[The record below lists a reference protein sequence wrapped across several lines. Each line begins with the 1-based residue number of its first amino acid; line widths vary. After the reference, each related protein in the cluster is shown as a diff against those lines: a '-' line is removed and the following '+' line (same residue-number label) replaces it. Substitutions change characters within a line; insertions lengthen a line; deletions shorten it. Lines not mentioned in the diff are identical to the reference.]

1 MAIVFPP
8 RNLGLGEPWG
18 RAVEGEVVRLNNE
31 MSRAGQSQG
40 NLSRHKDAQ
49 DTQTARQ
56 ISQIRDILDQLES
69 NQLRISQ
76 TVSTGSWSESVSGNS
91 WGELQEVERPP
102 WASSAIVVAG
112 LDNIT
117 NQSSPWWGR
126 IEVIASSSTPVTGDL
141 DKSRDPVRAQVDAG
155 YSIVESNPRIIQF
168 SGSGEEDEDGGDPIT
183 PLYIRARGVRQGGT
197 SSRTYTFDAA
207 YAVIWS

>member
-1 MAIVFPP
+1 MILMVTVFPP

-18 RAVEGEVVRLNNE
+18 RAVESEVIRLENE
-31 MSRAGQSQG
+31 MSRLERARG
-40 NLSRHKDAQ
+40 NLSRHGESQ
-49 DTQTARQ
+49 NTQSVRQ
-56 ISQIRDILDQLES
+56 INQLRGLLDQLEA
-69 NQLRISQ
+69 NQQRVRQSIA
-76 TVSTGSWSESVSGNS
+76 TGSWSETISGNS
-91 WGELQEVERPP
+91 WGSLQTIERPL
-102 WASSAIVVAG
+102 WATSAVVIAG

-126 IEVIASSSTPVTGDL
+126 IEVIASATSPTTGDVG
-141 DKSRDPVRAQVDAG
+141 KSRDPVRAEVD
-155 YSIVESNPRIIQF
+155 SEFSLVSSNPRMVTF
-168 SGSGEEDEDGGDPIT
+168 LDDEEDATSKT